1 MSPVGQQR
9 KFKDALRGGHDAER
23 RWVEE
28 IRESGLS
35 VCHGKKLIVKEHSKL
50 TGHVDSP
57 DALAL
62 MSIEIKERLIRFTG
76 PDEFPYP
83 TVIVDDLRGMR
94 MEKIK
99 HFAYVYISRPT
110 GRWAWLCGLDRNDT
124 WLEEVTFDRGRGH
137 AVPVLTAPKSYLRS
151 AESLME
157 FLYPHTLLG
166 LVDGDTECFRYGG
179 GEAEERDR
187 YVAPPN

>member
-9 KFKDALRGGHDAER
+9 KFKDALRGGHNAER

-76 PDEFPYP
+76 PDDFPYP

-99 HFAYVYISRPT
+99 HFVDLLIEHQY
-110 GRWAWLCGLDRNDT
+110 G
-124 WLEEVTFDRGRGH
+124 EVSD
-137 AVPVLTAPKSYLRS
+137 
-151 AESLME
+151 
-157 FLYPHTLLG
+157 
-166 LVDGDTECFRYGG
+166 D
-179 GEAEERDR
+179 
-187 YVAPPN
+187 N